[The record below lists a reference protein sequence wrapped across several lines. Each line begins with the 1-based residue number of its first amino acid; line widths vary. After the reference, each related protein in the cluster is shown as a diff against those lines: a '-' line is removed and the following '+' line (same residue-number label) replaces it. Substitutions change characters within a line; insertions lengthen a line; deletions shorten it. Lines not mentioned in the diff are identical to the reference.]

1 MEGVLLAIAVFFLY
15 IFFSDKKE
23 EVVKVQ
29 NQGGLL
35 VKYKILTNHF
45 LNIPMMKIEQRSST
59 SITMAVKEPKVV
71 TRFII
76 SHGFENVSV
85 FWFHQSLGFGEHS
98 LNWTFPEAM
107 EQLTMIKVIDEEL
120 NRFQMNLINSI

>member
-1 MEGVLLAIAVFFLY
+1 MAFVVIAITIFLLY
-15 IFFSDKKE
+15 IFFSDKND
-23 EVVKVQ
+23 EVKKVQ

-45 LNIPMMKIEQRSST
+45 LNIPMMKIERHSST

-107 EQLTMIKVIDEEL
+107 EQLAMIKVIDEEL
-120 NRFQMNLINSI
+120 NRYQINLINGF